1 MSKQKVNNNEEPQ
14 SNIDM
19 LNYLSRSYEGL
30 KTNADKRLY
39 LSSLFGWYMSKKGNL
54 DYETIRDVESNDY
67 RS

>member
-14 SNIDM
+14 PNIDM

-39 LSSLFGWYMSKKGNL
+39 LSSLFGWYMSKKA
-54 DYETIRDVESNDY
+54 T
-67 RS
+67 